1 MENQHGLSKSLSTLD
16 IVALA
21 FGAMIGW
28 GWVVLAGG
36 WVSSAGVLGA
46 VVAFLIGGLAVLLIG
61 LAYAELAA
69 CMPITGGEH
78 TYTHRAFGVHVSFIC
93 SWSILFGY
101 LSVVAFEAVAL
112 PTVVEYL
119 IPNFNQG
126 YMYNIAGWDVYA
138 TWVAVGML
146 GSIIV
151 TWLNVRGLE
160 VAAWFQKLAV
170 FGIVLV
176 GIMLFVGALLF
187 NPEAR
192 FDNLGLPNFING
204 TAGIMTVIIMV
215 PFMFVGF
222 DVIPQAAEEI
232 DLSRPKIGLFLIVS
246 LIMAIMW
253 YMGIAWSVGYTLS
266 AEQAASSSLGTAD
279 AMVNAWNSKW
289 AGVLLIIGGV
299 LGILSSWNAFLIGGS
314 RLMYAMA
321 KSHMLPEFLGKI
333 HPKYGTPATAIM
345 LIGGLATLAPLFG
358 RKTLVW
364 IVDAGGVGIVIAY
377 TCVAAAFL
385 YLRFKEPD
393 MVRPF
398 RVPAGK
404 LVGVIILLVSIGMI
418 SLYLPWAPSALTPV
432 EWVIFGVWC
441 LIGALLYGYA
451 YKKNPGKSQ
460 AFMDEEIRAIKE
472 ANQVWLKENGMPSLA
487 IERQASRR
495 NP

>member
-1 MENQHGLSKSLSTLD
+1 MTDHFKKSLSTID

-21 FGAMIGW
+21 FGAMVGW

-36 WVSSAGVLGA
+36 WVASAGLWGA
-46 VVAFLIGGLAVLLIG
+46 VSAFFLGGLAVILIG

-78 TYTHRAFGVHVSFIC
+78 TYTHRAFGVHVSFLC

-119 IPNFNQG
+119 IPNYNQG
-126 YMYNIAGWDVYA
+126 YMYNVAGWDVYA
-138 TWVAVGML
+138 TWVLVGMI
-146 GSIIV
+146 GSIVV
-151 TWLNVRGLE
+151 TYLNVRGME

-170 FGIVLV
+170 VGILLV

-187 NPEAR
+187 DPNASLS
-192 FDNLGLPNFING
+192 NLAVPNFTNG
-204 TAGIMTVIIMV
+204 MAGIMTVIIMV

-232 DLSRPKIGLFLIVS
+232 DLSRPQIGMFLVVS
-246 LIMAIMW
+246 LIMAVMW
-253 YMGIAWSVGYTLS
+253 YMGIAWSVGHTLTLD
-266 AEQAASSSLGTAD
+266 QANSSKLATAD
-279 AMVNAWNSKW
+279 AMTNAWQSVW
-289 AGVLLIIGGV
+289 AGKLLVLGGV

-321 KSHMLPEFLGKI
+321 KAHMLPNTLAKL
-333 HPKYGTPATAIM
+333 HPKYGTPYLTII

-358 RKTLVW
+358 RKALVW

-377 TCVAAAFL
+377 TCVATAFL
-385 YLRFKEPD
+385 YLRFKEPN

-398 RVPAGK
+398 RVPMGK
-404 LVGVIILLVSIGMI
+404 AVGVITVVI
-418 SLYLPWAPSALTPV
+418 SLAMFGLYLPMSPSGLGKV
-432 EWVIFGVWC
+432 EWGIFGAWSLLGV
-441 LIGALLYGYA
+441 LLYLYA
-451 YKKNPGKSQ
+451 THKNPGKSK

-472 ANQVWLKENGMPSLA
+472 VNQIWLKENGMPSLA
-487 IERQASRR
+487 IDKQSAKQSMQ
-495 NP
+495 